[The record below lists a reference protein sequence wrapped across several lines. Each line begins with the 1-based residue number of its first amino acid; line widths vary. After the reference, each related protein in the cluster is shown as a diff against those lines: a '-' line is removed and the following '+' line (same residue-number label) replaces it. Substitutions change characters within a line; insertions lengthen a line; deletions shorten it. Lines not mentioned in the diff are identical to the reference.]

1 MRIES
6 ITITNFCSCTNVTI
20 PLNSFNPIIGYNN
33 SGKSNILRA
42 ISWLLRKSVLQ
53 EHSFNDPSQSVFVEG
68 LISDISLSILPAN
81 QQAQVA
87 RYVNQGKLN
96 IRRRQ
101 DAPSVPAA
109 QVRIEVRDYTT
120 GEWVANPVGL
130 DNALGVL
137 FPDPLYIEAM
147 DDAADDIGKFAAKN
161 TIGLLLKYTVE
172 QIHTN
177 NAASLQTLLS
187 DLQTLDSHLA
197 GPKRLAELNSLET
210 QASTEISE
218 FFPGLGMHLDI
229 QSPTLE
235 ELVKGATISLSD
247 SGGHKRPFTSFGHGA
262 QRTVQMALIKLLA
275 SQMNRR
281 AADGA
286 TIVLLIDEPEL
297 YLHPQAI
304 ELLRDALETLSRGDF
319 QVIFSTHSPLMLGN
333 SHILNT
339 SIIYRGTNDETLTRA
354 KLSTATSVIAAH
366 PHHASAVFSIQNS
379 TYFLFSEKVL
389 VVEGKT
395 ERMLLPE
402 IYKAI
407 ANRSF
412 SQDKTCIIEGQSS
425 TSTRPITQILQS
437 VGYTPKAVVDLDY
450 IFKIAPSNG
459 LIDATSQDFIDCKDW
474 FTQNHTNLGFHLGPD
489 GFPSRKGQDGT
500 ISNLNPEE
508 AFERLALAMINQ
520 ISNLCGILRS
530 EGIWAWSKGAIE
542 SHLGIQKNDS
552 ARMAFITTMATSGD
566 LNHATHPAD
575 LQAFVH
581 WLQA

>member
-1 MRIES
+1 MRIEPS
-6 ITITNFCSCTNVTI
+6 TITNFCSCTTVTI
-20 PLNSFNPIIGYNN
+20 PLNSFNPVIGYNN

-53 EHSFNDPSQSVFVEG
+53 EHSFNDPTQPIFVEG
-68 LISDISLSILPAN
+68 TISNVSLAILPAN
-81 QQAQVA
+81 QQQQVA
-87 RYVNQGKLN
+87 RFVSRGNLN

-101 DAPSVPAA
+101 DAPGVPAA
-109 QVRIEVRDYTT
+109 QVRIEVRDPATD
-120 GEWVANPVGL
+120 EWVPNPVGL
-130 DNALGVL
+130 DNAIGVL

-172 QIHTN
+172 QIRTN
-177 NAASLQTLLS
+177 NAASLQTLLN
-187 DLQTLDSHLA
+187 DLQTLDSHLT
-197 GPKRLAELNSLET
+197 GPRRLAELNSLEN

-218 FFPGLGMHLDI
+218 FFPGLGIHLDI
-229 QSPTLE
+229 QSPTLD

-247 SGGHKRPFTSFGHGA
+247 VGGHKRPFTSFGHGA

-275 SQMNRR
+275 SQMNQR
-281 AADGA
+281 AANGA

-304 ELLRDALETLSRGDF
+304 ELLRDALETLSQGNF

-339 SIIYRGTNDETLTRA
+339 SIIYRGANDETLTRT
-354 KLSTATSVIAAH
+354 KLSTATSVIATH
-366 PHHASAVFSIQNS
+366 PHHASVVFSIQNS

-402 IYKAI
+402 IYKTLST
-407 ANRSF
+407 RSI
-412 SQDKTCIIEGQSS
+412 SQDKTCIIEGSSS
-425 TSTRPITQILQS
+425 TSTWPITQVLQS
-437 VGYTPKAVVDLDY
+437 VGYTPKAIVDLDY

-459 LIDATSQDFIDCKDW
+459 LIDASTQDFIDCKNW
-474 FTQNHTNLGFHLGPD
+474 FAQNHQNIGFHLGTD
-489 GFPSRKGQDGT
+489 GFPSKRGPNGT
-500 ISNLNPEE
+500 ISSTSPEQ
-508 AFERLALAMINQ
+508 AFERMAQAMTNQ
-520 ISNLCGILRS
+520 VSNLCHILRNN
-530 EGIWAWSKGAIE
+530 GIWAWSKGAIE
-542 SHLGIQKNDS
+542 SHLGIQKNDP
-552 ARMAFITTMATSGD
+552 ARMAFISTMATTGD
-566 LNHATHPAD
+566 VIHATHPAD

-581 WLQA
+581 WLQS